1 MSTNPGL
8 PVSRT
13 FWRRF
18 CRNRLAAWGLVA
30 LILLYAMALLA
41 PYLATEP
48 YDALNSGERYLAP
61 SARYWLGTDHLGRD
75 IWSRIVWGS
84 RISLTVGFVS
94 AGVAITVG
102 TWLGALAGYFGGWV
116 DVVIS
121 RFTEIVVSMPQ
132 FFLLLA
138 ISAII
143 PRSLWSIMLIIG
155 LTSWPSIA
163 RIVRGQ
169 VLSLKER
176 DFTEAARA
184 LGATDLRIITR
195 QILPNA
201 LAPVIVSTTLRIGH
215 AILAE
220 SALSFLG
227 LGTPPPYPTWG
238 SIVAGGKDYL
248 RTAPWISLAPGLFIF
263 VTVLCFN
270 CVGDGL
276 RDALDPKLKR

>member
-1 MSTNPGL
+1 MSGYHDIP
-8 PVSRT
+8 PSRA

-18 CRNRLAAWGLVA
+18 CRSRLAHWGLLV
-30 LILLYAMALLA
+30 LLLLYSVALLA
-41 PYLATEP
+41 PLLATQP
-48 YDALNSGERYLAP
+48 YDAINSGDRFLGP
-61 SARYWLGTDHLGRD
+61 SSTYWLGTDHLGRD

-94 AGVAITVG
+94 AGVAVTVG
-102 TWLGALAGYFGGWV
+102 TWLGALAGYYGGWI
-116 DVVIS
+116 DNTIS
-121 RFTEIVVSMPQ
+121 RLTEVVVSMPQ

-138 ISAII
+138 LAAVL
-143 PRSLWSIMLIIG
+143 PRSIWSIMLIIG

-163 RIVRGQ
+163 RIVRGE
-169 VLSLKER
+169 VLSLRER

-184 LGATDLRIITR
+184 LGATDFRIIRR

-201 LAPVIVSTTLRIGH
+201 VAPIIVSTTLRIGH

-220 SALSFLG
+220 SGLSFLG
-227 LGTPPPYPTWG
+227 LGTPPPFPSWG

-248 RTAPWISLAPGLFIF
+248 REAPWIALGPGLFIF
-263 VTVLCFN
+263 LAVLAFN
-270 CVGDGL
+270 FVGDGL